1 MLAARELSITDTV
14 GWQRRTELQRAVSLK
29 FSNQSMILPYHNG
42 FRFHLK
48 ILLSFGHMRLL
59 DQSLGTIGWVLH
71 PVRGLCPI
79 GERVVLARR
88 QSVGRTL
95 HLLALQCDT
104 HSSRVHP
111 TIDCL
116 NQSTV
121 PLHTLHSLSADASEV
136 CGKLDS
142 ELTLAAASCSALCPT
157 FVSFM
162 CATNSD
168 TAPFSNTKWSSS
180 KLFNFLPDAARMPT

>member
-29 FSNQSMILPYHNG
+29 SSNQSMILPYHNG

-79 GERVVLARR
+79 GERVV
-88 QSVGRTL
+88 
-95 HLLALQCDT
+95 
-104 HSSRVHP
+104 
-111 TIDCL
+111 
-116 NQSTV
+116 
-121 PLHTLHSLSADASEV
+121 
-136 CGKLDS
+136 
-142 ELTLAAASCSALCPT
+142 
-157 FVSFM
+157 
-162 CATNSD
+162 
-168 TAPFSNTKWSSS
+168 
-180 KLFNFLPDAARMPT
+180 